1 MSGTV
6 SYSIAY
12 KTAFV
17 LISSFIFLLSTF
29 IITINIE
36 YISLLLINIPFIFL
50 TVHSFTF
57 RLTFDSD
64 IITVKSAFRKYKEY
78 SLNKIITYY
87 FNKISY
93 YGGNVLIIQTK
104 NGKIYVP
111 SDCENMDEFRKFLIK
126 YCPIYIKY

>member
-78 SLNKIITYY
+78 SLNEIITYY

>member
-29 IITINIE
+29 IIIINTE

-50 TVHSFTF
+50 TVHSFKF

-64 IITVKSAFRKYKEY
+64 IITVKSVFRKYKEY
-78 SLNKIITYY
+78 SLNEIITYY
-87 FNKISY
+87 FNKVSY

>member
-29 IITINIE
+29 IIIINTE

-78 SLNKIITYY
+78 SLNEIITYY

>member
-64 IITVKSAFRKYKEY
+64 IITVKSVFRKYKEY
-78 SLNKIITYY
+78 SLNEIITYY
-87 FNKISY
+87 FNKVSY

-104 NGKIYVP
+104 NSKIYVP
-111 SDCENMDEFRKFLIK
+111 SDCENMDDFRKFLIK

>member
-29 IITINIE
+29 IIIINTE

-78 SLNKIITYY
+78 SLNEIITYY

-104 NGKIYVP
+104 NGKSDVP

-126 YCPIYIKY
+126 YCPIYVKY

>member
-29 IITINIE
+29 IIIINTE

-78 SLNKIITYY
+78 SLNEIITYY

-111 SDCENMDEFRKFLIK
+111 SDCENMDDFRKFLIK

>member
-6 SYSIAY
+6 SYSETY
-12 KTAFV
+12 KIAFV

-78 SLNKIITYY
+78 SLNEIITYY

-126 YCPIYIKY
+126 YCPIYVKY

>member
-29 IITINIE
+29 IIIINTE

-78 SLNKIITYY
+78 SLNEIITYY

-104 NGKIYVP
+104 NSKIYVP
-111 SDCENMDEFRKFLIK
+111 SDCENMDDFRKFLIK

>member
-29 IITINIE
+29 IIIINTE

-78 SLNKIITYY
+78 SLNEIITYY

-126 YCPIYIKY
+126 YCPIYVKY

>member
-78 SLNKIITYY
+78 SLNEIITYY

-104 NGKIYVP
+104 NSKIYVP
-111 SDCENMDEFRKFLIK
+111 SDCENMDDFRKFLIK